1 MRPRNNFH
9 YNNHN
14 IFGELN
20 LKITL
25 DILVFS
31 IAVSAI
37 ATILHGLIP
46 KDYRDTLTFAA
57 TTFATSAGG
66 LGAFYAYK
74 NLSQSADSKV
84 IDRTLSYLHRWN
96 DPQYIPLREA
106 SSKIIEEMRQ
116 YPPDQKDMSLIEHLE
131 KHPEEKQKVIHILNF
146 LTEMSLCIKEGMVD
160 ETFLIN
166 YFQVIVED
174 YCEEFHALIN
184 QRRGTRHNKEIYK
197 ALVDL
202 HERWKLMKNHP

>member
-1 MRPRNNFH
+1 MKPRTNSH
-9 YNNHN
+9 HNNHN

-20 LKITL
+20 LKITF

-31 IAVSAI
+31 IAISAI

-57 TTFATSAGG
+57 TTFATSAGA

-74 NLSQSADSKV
+74 NLSQSTNSKM
-84 IDRTLSYLHRWN
+84 IDRTSLYFHRWN

-106 SSKIIEEMRQ
+106 SSKIFEQMRQ
-116 YPPDQKDMSLIEHLE
+116 HPPEEKDTFLIEYFE
-131 KHPEEKQKVIHILNF
+131 AHPEEKQKVITILNF
-146 LTEMSLCIKEGMVD
+146 LTEMSLYIEKGYVD
-160 ETFLIN
+160 EDFLKS
-166 YFQVIVED
+166 YFQLIVED

-184 QRRGTRHNKEIYK
+184 QRRGYRHNKDIYK
-197 ALVDL
+197 RLIDIN
-202 HERWKLMKNHP
+202 ERWKLTKNHH